1 MSIYNWLAI
10 YITSIAK
17 KIAFVFL
24 LFNAALQVVKHTS
37 WIPGSSENYI
47 CYSHT
52 LSFGLKCQK
61 EFSCCLVWWKKS
73 LEFYRA
79 WCVHR
84 RKPKLHCCIVKVCWL
99 FFIIGCCTCWAAF
112 NPKIRNFRPILGKQH
127 LTESKSANWSI
138 SGMHQWVPW

>member
-73 LEFYRA
+73 LEFYKT

-84 RKPKLHCCIVKVCWL
+84 GIPKLHCCIVKVCWL
-99 FFIIGCCTCWAAF
+99 SF
-112 NPKIRNFRPILGKQH
+112 NWLLDRF
-127 LTESKSANWSI
+127 ESKKSRFLANSRRKAAPYRIQKSKLIYFCCWL
-138 SGMHQWVPW
+138 